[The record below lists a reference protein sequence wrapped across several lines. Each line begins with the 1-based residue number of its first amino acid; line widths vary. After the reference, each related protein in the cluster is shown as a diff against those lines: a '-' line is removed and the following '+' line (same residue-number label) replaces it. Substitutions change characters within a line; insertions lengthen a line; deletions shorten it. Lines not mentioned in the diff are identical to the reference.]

1 MTTDQEKALEEMA
14 RRWGHS
20 RAADG
25 GNGRGADG
33 LRADQTQRDEN
44 GARTVAP
51 EVTGKSQRVGA
62 AVIRTSASAAAIAE
76 AEKIIQEAREQLKSG
91 PERTPPNK
99 YENNFMI
106 DLMVLRN
113 ALRVRGPKVKER
125 LKKVNKHAERDLG
138 LLFSLVDRLQ
148 VQLASTMPASR
159 DEYYSVLARNGT
171 YHLSVAGPIRQGH
184 TVVVTDANLAYLCE
198 VAIEQECLTCLRDGS
213 EIRQCPL
220 RKALM
225 EVAPAMEMKADPGER
240 CEYANVHRQL
250 MHGENV
256 TI

>member
-14 RRWGHS
+14 RKWGHS
-20 RAADG
+20 LAADG
-25 GNGRGADG
+25 GNGRGADA

-106 DLMVLRN
+106 
-113 ALRVRGPKVKER
+113 AKVKER

>member
-1 MTTDQEKALEEMA
+1 MTTDQEKALAEMA
-14 RRWGHS
+14 RKWGHQK
-20 RAADG
+20 DV
-25 GNGRGADG
+25 G
-33 LRADQTQRDEN
+33 LKDTSEKVEERP
-44 GARTVAP
+44 AP
-51 EVTGKSQRVGA
+51 AGLPE
-62 AVIRTSASAAAIAE
+62 
-76 AEKIIQEAREQLKSG
+76 

-198 VAIEQECLTCLRDGS
+198 VAVEQECLTCLRDGS
-213 EIRQCPL
+213 EIRNCPL